1 MRFFRVALPVL
12 AVLLVFVGGPI
23 WNLASGAAPVIGDW
37 SRASRE
43 SAGIAPAASAVPEA
57 IVHVYAA
64 RAFAWRGALAVHT
77 WIAVKPSGA
86 SHWTTYQVI
95 GWNARRGGKAVAIRR
110 EAPDR
115 YWFGNP
121 PVLLVEYR
129 GAGIDAMIDRIDKAA
144 RSYPWNDIY
153 RVWPGPN
160 SNTFVAWIARQVPGL
175 GVDLPATAIGKDWL
189 GGATVA
195 AAAPSGTGYQLSLYG
210 VAGLLA
216 AADEG
221 LEVNIAG
228 LTVGVDP
235 LDFAL
240 KLPGFGR
247 VGPLP
252 MRAATP
258 VQAESAGRTLG
269 STGDSG

>member
-1 MRFFRVALPVL
+1 M
-12 AVLLVFVGGPI
+12 
-23 WNLASGAAPVIGDW
+23 IGDW

-57 IVHVYAA
+57 IVQVYAA
-64 RAFAWRGALAVHT
+64 RAFAWRGAFAVHT

-86 SHWTTYQVI
+86 PHWTTYQVI
-95 GWNARRGGKAVAIRR
+95 GWNVRRGGKAVAIRR

-115 YWFGNP
+115 HWFGNP
-121 PVLLVEYR
+121 PVLLAEYR
-129 GAGIDAMIDRIDKAA
+129 GTGIDAMIDRIDDVA
-144 RSYPWNDIY
+144 RAYPWNDTY

-160 SNTFVAWIARQVPGL
+160 SNSFTAWVARQVPGL
-175 GVDLPATAIGKDWL
+175 GIELPSTAIGKDWL

-216 AADEG
+216 AAEEG

-228 LTVGVDP
+228 LTVGLDP

-240 KLPGFGR
+240 KLPGVGR
-247 VGPLP
+247 VGPSP
-252 MRAATP
+252 ARAATHR
-258 VQAESAGRTLG
+258 QSESPDRTLG
-269 STGDSG
+269 SRDDSG